1 MNILVKKRVKNV
13 NSGRE
18 TVSEKTSE
26 KICEKSGGY
35 LVEIPFVNR
44 SKKIH

>member
-26 KICEKSGGY
+26 KICEKIRWVFS
-35 LVEIPFVNR
+35 
-44 SKKIH
+44 

>member
-1 MNILVKKRVKNV
+1 MNILVKKGVKHV

-26 KICEKSGGY
+26 KISENFQVG
-35 LVEIPFVNR
+35 I
-44 SKKIH
+44 

>member
-1 MNILVKKRVKNV
+1 MREQMNEHISEKRVKNV

-26 KICEKSGGY
+26 QICENFQVG
-35 LVEIPFVNR
+35 I
-44 SKKIH
+44 